1 MTQNAPN
8 PVDLFLKSRKTSA
21 HRYIGASVLLS
32 CLNGIFLITSAWLL
46 AYNVDSVIFHKI
58 DARPVTW
65 LLGLA
70 LLLYAVRAG
79 LLYGSEHLAFLGAD
93 KVKNAVREDLLKSIV
108 HSGFVSRTGT
118 RSGSILNTYIEGVE
132 ALQGYYMQTL
142 PSRMTAIIIPLAI
155 FLVIL
160 PIDFM
165 SSLVLLATA
174 PLIPVFMI
182 WIGRGAERLNQRQWR
197 RMSFMGGRFLDVIQ
211 GLTTLKLFDAS
222 RREVKTLRRLGE
234 EFRCDTMAV
243 LRVAFLSSLA
253 MEFFATVSIALIAV
267 LIGFRLLWGEIGFA
281 EGFFILLLAPDFFQ
295 PLRKMGAHYH
305 AKMEAIGASEKIVSL
320 LDTEERDHEQ
330 GDDFPEQTV
339 SIEFRNVS
347 FFYDSDAPILKNV
360 SFNIRAGETV
370 AIAGQS
376 GGGKSTIL
384 ALIMGFITPQEGEI
398 LINGKNLN
406 EIAPIMWRRSLS
418 WVGQKP
424 HLFPGSIA
432 DNIRMG
438 RPDATDS
445 DVIRLLSQCGID
457 DISEQIL
464 EENGG
469 GLAGGQV
476 QRVAIARA
484 LIRQSSLL
492 LLDEPTA
499 HLDRVTED
507 LIQRTIAE
515 LAGSA
520 TIIFS
525 AHRSATLAAADRIL
539 LLKNGV
545 IVETDAGV
553 GT

>member
-1 MTQNAPN
+1 MSKSSPN
-8 PVDLFLKSRKTSA
+8 SVDIFLKSRNVQA
-21 HRYIGASVLLS
+21 RRYIGASVILS
-32 CLNGIFLITSAWLL
+32 CLNGFFLIVSAWLL
-46 AYNVDSVIFHKI
+46 AHNINNAIFYKTDEH
-58 DARPVTW
+58 PVT
-65 LLGLA
+65 LLLCLA
-70 LLLYAVRAG
+70 LLLYVIRAG

-93 KVKNAVREDLLKSIV
+93 KVKASVREDILTCLT
-108 HSGFVSRTGT
+108 HSGSVSRN
-118 RSGSILNTYIEGVE
+118 RESSGVILNTYIEGVE

-142 PSRMTAIIIPLAI
+142 PSRMTATIVPLAI
-155 FLVIL
+155 FLIIL
-160 PIDFM
+160 PFDFM
-165 SSLVLLATA
+165 SGLVLLMTA

-197 RMSFMGGRFLDVIQ
+197 RMTFMGGRFLDVIQ
-211 GLTTLKLFDAS
+211 GLSTLKLFGAS
-222 RREVKTLRRLGE
+222 YREISTLRRLGE

-243 LRVAFLSSLA
+243 LRIAFLSSLA

-267 LIGFRLLWGEIGFA
+267 LIGFRLLWGEMAFV

-320 LDTEERDHEQ
+320 LNAEGRDHHQ
-330 GDDFPEQTV
+330 GDDFPVQSV
-339 SIEFRNVS
+339 SIEFRNV
-347 FFYDSDAPILKNV
+347 FFSYDSGVPILRGV
-360 SFNIRAGETV
+360 SFNIKAGETV

-376 GGGKSTIL
+376 GSGKSTIL
-384 ALIMGFITPQEGEI
+384 ALIMGFIVPQSGEI

-438 RPDATDS
+438 RSDASDS
-445 DVIRLLSQCGID
+445 DIIKLLSQCGID

-469 GLAGGQV
+469 GLSGGQA

-484 LIRQSSLL
+484 LVRKSPLL

-499 HLDRVTED
+499 HLDQVTEN
-507 LIQRTIAE
+507 LIQRTVAE
-515 LAGSA
+515 ISGSS
-520 TIIFS
+520 TVIFS

-539 LLKNGV
+539 LLKNGF
-545 IVETDAGV
+545 IAEADTEAG
-553 GT
+553 T